1 MGAWSQPAPLLV
13 LFTAVFALLV
23 LLAIFVACVAARA
36 QLSRAAWPFSVVV
49 GAIAAPVVVMAW
61 AVRRAAADFGRA
73 SNATDASE
81 AAIGLADAVS
91 GAMHSTA
98 AFVVGELALVPLGMA
113 IMLVTVARG
122 RSRLTLLAVV
132 AAAACLEVLLLG
144 GLGYVNGVIEAFQGL
159 ATADPAHKD
168 ELWLA
173 AMTAVQ
179 GRFDTWVWG
188 GAALGV
194 LGVLLAMIA
203 AGRRYAAD
211 LPGRGTATPTGAAG
225 GPVVGSDPSPIVL
238 ALLAVLGLAGIAA
251 SVPALREAEVV
262 LPPSPGVSLPHAL
275 ETLTLEGPDRVRQA
289 PVLTLEHT
297 GRLTLEGFAMES
309 VPRLGIRLEE
319 LRQAEEMKHP
329 DARHSTR
336 LTLTIDRRTR
346 GVQLRELLVALSA
359 EGYTEL
365 QLVFGSKEQV
375 VRPLLG
381 STPVRHFTAV
391 DVSLDTD
398 APGPVVSFTE
408 VQTFAELAPEL
419 LKRRAPGVTPVL
431 ELATPRL

>member
-1 MGAWSQPAPLLV
+1 M
-13 LFTAVFALLV
+13 
-23 LLAIFVACVAARA
+23 
-36 QLSRAAWPFSVVV
+36 VV

-73 SNATDASE
+73 SNATDASA

-113 IMLVTVARG
+113 IMLLTVAHG

-159 ATADPAHKD
+159 VTADPARKN
-168 ELWLA
+168 ELWLV

-188 GAALGV
+188 GAALGG
-194 LGVLLAMIA
+194 LGGLLAMIA

-211 LPGRGTATPTGAAG
+211 LPGRGTAPPTGAAG
-225 GPVVGSDPSPIVL
+225 GPAVGSDPSPSVL
-238 ALLAVLGLAGIAA
+238 ALLAVLGIAA

-262 LPPSPGVSLPHAL
+262 LPPSPGLSLPHAP

-309 VPRLGIRLEE
+309 VPLLGIRLEE

-329 DARHSTR
+329 DARHSTS

-365 QLVFGSKEQV
+365 QLVFASKEQL

-408 VQTFAELAPEL
+408 AQTFAELAPEL

-431 ELATPRL
+431 ELATPSR